1 MKKYEIEIDGQ
12 VYQVKVRELPD
23 DAEMTEKAVPE
34 QKAAVNGD
42 GEKIVAP
49 MSGTILRVMVEPGET
64 VKAGDHLVILE
75 AMKMENEIIA
85 PKDGTVTSVNVQKG
99 STVESGALLVT
110 LD

>member
-1 MKKYEIEIDGQ
+1 MKNYEIEIDGQ

-75 AMKMENEIIA
+75 AMKMENEIVA
-85 PKDGTVTSVNVQKG
+85 PRDGIVKAV
-99 STVESGALLVT
+99 LVKANDAVDSDQE
-110 LD
+110 LVIM